1 MNPQGQPNMETKSN
15 TGMMTD
21 FISLKDLTVSRW
33 RQLMRVSEEVKR
45 HPANFR
51 QMLPGKSIVMLFEK
65 ASLRT
70 RLTFEL
76 GVKQLGGEAVYLDYQ
91 DSKLGGRESLVDVA
105 KNMERWFDCIVARTF
120 SHQTVITLAEHGS
133 IPVIN
138 ALTDEEHP
146 CQALADTF
154 TLTEKWGD
162 VAGKTLAF
170 IGDGNNVCA
179 SLIHAAAL
187 SGMSFVAI
195 TPASHKPYAKA
206 EEDYKR
212 LVVSETARY
221 RWTDSLEGLKD
232 VDAVYTDTWVSMG
245 QEEEAKERIQ
255 VFQKYQVTPEVMS
268 MTGRNAYFMHCLPA
282 HRNHEV
288 TDAVIDSPASLVF
301 EQAENRLHVQKA
313 LMLLL
318 MAPRE
323 VERYLHL
330 DRFAGWS

>member
-1 MNPQGQPNMETKSN
+1 METKTN
-15 TGMMTD
+15 TGAMAD
-21 FISLKDLTVSRW
+21 FISLKDLTVSKW

-76 GVKQLGGEAVYLDYQ
+76 GIKQLGGDAVYLDYQ

-120 SHQTVITLAEHGS
+120 SHQTVVALAEHGS

-154 TLTEKWGD
+154 TLAERWGD
-162 VAGKTLAF
+162 VAGKTIAF
-170 IGDGNNVCA
+170 VGDGNNVCA

-187 SGMSFVAI
+187 SGMSFVAV
-195 TPASHKPYAKA
+195 TPASHKPYPRA
-206 EEDYKR
+206 EEDFR
-212 LVVSETARY
+212 TLAVSDTCQYIWSE
-221 RWTDSLEGLKD
+221 SLDALKG

-245 QEEEAKERIQ
+245 QEEETRERLQ
-255 VFQKYQVTPEVMS
+255 VFQKYQVTPDVMAK
-268 MTGRNAYFMHCLPA
+268 TGRKSFFMHCLPA

-288 TDAVIDSPASLVF
+288 TDSVMDSEVSLVF

-313 LMLLL
+313 LLLLL

-323 VERYLHL
+323 LERYLHL
-330 DRFAGWS
+330 DKFAGWS

>member
-1 MNPQGQPNMETKSN
+1 MKTNSGT
-15 TGMMTD
+15 MTD
-21 FISLKDLTVSRW
+21 LISLKDLSVSRW
-33 RQLMRVSEEVKR
+33 RQLLRVSEEVKR

-51 QMLPGKSIVMLFEK
+51 QMLPGKSIVMVFEK

-76 GVKQLGGEAVYLDYQ
+76 GIKQLGGEAVYLDYQ
-91 DSKLGGRESLVDVA
+91 DSKLGGRESMFDVA

-120 SHQTVITLAEHGS
+120 LHQTVVELAEFGT

-154 TLTEKWGD
+154 TLVEKWGD
-162 VAGKTLAF
+162 VTGKTLAF
-170 IGDGNNVCA
+170 VGDGNNVCT

-187 SGMSFVAI
+187 SGMSFLAV
-195 TPASHKPYAKA
+195 TPEKHKPYAGA
-206 EEDYKR
+206 EADFKR
-212 LVVSETARY
+212 LAAVDFTAY
-221 RWTDSLEGLKD
+221 RWSESLEDLRGA
-232 VDAVYTDTWVSMG
+232 DAVYTDTWVSMG
-245 QEEEAKERIQ
+245 QEDDTRKRMETLQA
-255 VFQKYQVTPEVMS
+255 YQVTPEVMA
-268 MTGRNAYFMHCLPA
+268 MTGKSSHFMHCLPA

-330 DRFAGWS
+330 DKWAAWS